1 MLARN
6 TLTTLTTCAA
16 LVCLSNVAMAQ
27 TDAAKKAA
35 ADKLYTKGVEAVISK
50 NYPRAIIHFQNGYNI
65 DPDPK
70 FLYNVSVCYGRLKDY
85 KRGITFAQRVIGS
98 DRSTPKLLA
107 KATSR
112 MRSFQT
118 ILAAQG
124 AAVAIK
130 DRPTEIVKPTDPKP
144 KDGGF
149 GTVGWIGV
157 ASAGV
162 GAALLGTAMFYSA
175 GLGDDIQQYE
185 DDVRADP
192 NPTRDQE
199 RFDELESRQG
209 TGQILLYS
217 GAGLTALGVGLI
229 VYELVAGGESQP
241 EPTKARLNVVPIATP
256 QAQGGVMTLT
266 FGF

>member
-1 MLARN
+1 MLAR
-6 TLTTLTTCAA
+6 TTLTTCAA
-16 LVCLSNVAMAQ
+16 LICLSNVAMAQ
-27 TDAAKKAA
+27 TDDERKAA

-85 KRGITFAQRVIGS
+85 QKGITFAQRVIGA

-124 AAVAIK
+124 TAVAIK
-130 DRPTEIVKPTDPKP
+130 DKPAVIKPIDTKP
-144 KDGGF
+144 KDGNF

-157 ASAGV
+157 AGAGV

-185 DDVRADP
+185 DDVRSDP
-192 NPTRDQE
+192 NPTRDQK

-209 TGQILLYS
+209 TGQMLLYS

-229 VYELVAGGESQP
+229 VYELASGGEAQP
-241 EPTKARLNVVPIATP
+241 NTTTTKARLNVAPIATP